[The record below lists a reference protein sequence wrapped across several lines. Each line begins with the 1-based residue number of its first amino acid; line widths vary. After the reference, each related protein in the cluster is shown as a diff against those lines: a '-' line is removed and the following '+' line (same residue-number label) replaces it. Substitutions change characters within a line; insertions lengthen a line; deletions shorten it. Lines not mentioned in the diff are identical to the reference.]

1 MASTDELFPELYANP
16 KKNIDDC
23 ITFILNEV
31 MRQGINGYHD
41 DEIYSM
47 AMHYYDEEDIEV
59 GKPTDCRVVVN
70 HLVELTEEEKQEARQ
85 KALRQY
91 QDEELRKMQ
100 NRQRARAAKPQKP
113 QVEPSLFDKLWI
125 AAEVILFVLVGA
137 AVDIR
142 YMAKAGA
149 MALLMIGAALLFRA
163 VGVCIC
169 MLGTK
174 LTWKERL
181 FCIIAYLPKATVQ
194 AAIGS
199 VPLAAGL
206 SCGTLVLSVA
216 VMAIVITA
224 PIGALSIDSTYKHL
238 LEK

>member
-1 MASTDELFPELYANP
+1 MKGTEQFKATIQEYLEYRASIDELFAERYANP

-91 QDEELRKMQ
+91 QDEELREIQ
-100 NRQRARAAKPQKP
+100 NRHKPRTATQTTTNV
-113 QVEPSLFDKLWI
+113 QPSLFDL
-125 AAEVILFVLVGA
+125 
-137 AVDIR
+137 
-142 YMAKAGA
+142 
-149 MALLMIGAALLFRA
+149 
-163 VGVCIC
+163 
-169 MLGTK
+169 
-174 LTWKERL
+174 
-181 FCIIAYLPKATVQ
+181 
-194 AAIGS
+194 
-199 VPLAAGL
+199 
-206 SCGTLVLSVA
+206 
-216 VMAIVITA
+216 
-224 PIGALSIDSTYKHL
+224 
-238 LEK
+238 